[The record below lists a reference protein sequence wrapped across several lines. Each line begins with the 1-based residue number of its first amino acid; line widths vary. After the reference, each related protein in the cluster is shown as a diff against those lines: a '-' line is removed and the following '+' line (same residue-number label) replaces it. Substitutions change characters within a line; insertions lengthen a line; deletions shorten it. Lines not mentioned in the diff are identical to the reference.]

1 MAGSI
6 CIGFESAQE
15 AWRLV
20 GSRVARDNRPTNGA
34 SPLLVRL
41 LFETGEPVDM
51 GSMPART
58 RATKIPQR
66 VDVNALGELRRAEQG
81 LAATPQ
87 QLCVSSR
94 GGRRFVSAADC
105 RLVTGGYPIGSLY
118 RLLDDVL
125 VASPELTFLQMARE
139 LDFDLLVAYGYELC
153 GYFARTPE
161 DPGFVNCPALTST
174 ARIAEY
180 LDRLEA
186 LRRER
191 GEGMPW
197 GLGPAR
203 RALRHVRDHA
213 ASPEEAV
220 VSMVLTLP
228 CRLGGYGLPPAALNE
243 RVRLSA
249 EAARLFGIDS
259 FVCDLSW
266 DGGRVL
272 EYQGSQH
279 KLRSRRAYDMRKGNV
294 LAADGRSVVEMD
306 RSMLS
311 RQDLMDEVAKSVTR
325 LLGLTWRSAG
335 VRQATCRARLRNKLI
350 AHIDE
355 RS

>member
-1 MAGSI
+1 MAGSV

-20 GSRVARDNRPTNGA
+20 GRRIARDNPPTNCT

-41 LFETGEPVDM
+41 LFETGEPIDLA
-51 GSMPART
+51 SMPART
-58 RATKIPQR
+58 RVTKIPSR
-66 VDVNALGELRRAEQG
+66 VDVTALSDLRRAEPG
-81 LAATPQ
+81 LAATQQ

-94 GGRRFVSAADC
+94 NGRRFVSAADC
-105 RLVTGGYPIGSLY
+105 RLVTGGYPIGSIY
-118 RLLDDVL
+118 RLSEGVL
-125 VASPELTFLQMARE
+125 IASPELTFLQMARE
-139 LDFDLLVAYGYELC
+139 LDFDLLVIYGYELC
-153 GYFARTPE
+153 GYFARAPE

-174 ARIAEY
+174 LGIGEY

-203 RALRHVRDHA
+203 RALRHIRDHA

-220 VSMVLTLP
+220 VSMVLMLP
-228 CRLGGYGLPPAALNE
+228 NRLGGYGLPPASLNE
-243 RVRLSA
+243 RVHLSA
-249 EAARLFGIDS
+249 EVARLFGIDS

-266 DGGRVL
+266 GGGRVL

-294 LAADGRSVVEMD
+294 LAVDGRSVIEMD

-325 LLGLTWRSAG
+325 LLGLAWRASG
-335 VRQATCRARLRNKLI
+335 TKLATRRARLRNKLI

>member
-1 MAGSI
+1 MAGSV

-20 GSRVARDNRPTNGA
+20 GMRVAQDNPPANGT

-51 GSMPART
+51 GPMPARS
-58 RATKIPQR
+58 RATKIPSR
-66 VDVNALGELRRAEQG
+66 VDVTALSDLRRAEPE
-81 LAATPQ
+81 LAATPR

-94 GGRRFVSAADC
+94 NGRRFVSAADC
-105 RLVTGGYPIGSLY
+105 RLVTGSYPIGSFY
-118 RLLDDVL
+118 RLSDGALL
-125 VASPELTFLQMARE
+125 ASPELAFLQMARE
-139 LDFDLLVAYGYELC
+139 LDFDLLVLYGHELC
-153 GYFARTPE
+153 GYFARTSQ
-161 DPGFVNCPALTST
+161 DPGFVNCPPLTSA

-186 LRRER
+186 LRQER

-203 RALRHVRDHA
+203 RALRHIRDHV

-243 RVRLSA
+243 RARLST

-279 KLRSRRAYDMRKGNV
+279 KIRSRRAYDMRKGNV

-325 LLGLTWRSAG
+325 LLGLTRRAPG
-335 VRQATCRARLRNKLI
+335 AKLATRRARLRNKLI

-355 RS
+355 R

>member
-1 MAGSI
+1 MP
-6 CIGFESAQE
+6 Q
-15 AWRLV
+15 L
-20 GSRVARDNRPTNGA
+20 AR
-34 SPLLVRL
+34 SPLGGTLVKWLSCPESEDGAERGHNGGVGLHRL
-41 LFETGEPVDM
+41 RE
-51 GSMPART
+51 
-58 RATKIPQR
+58 RAVFR
-66 VDVNALGELRRAEQG
+66 LSDGALL
-81 LAATPQ
+81 
-87 QLCVSSR
+87 
-94 GGRRFVSAADC
+94 
-105 RLVTGGYPIGSLY
+105 
-118 RLLDDVL
+118 
-125 VASPELTFLQMARE
+125 ASPELTFLQMARE
-139 LDFDLLVAYGYELC
+139 LDFDLLILYGYELC
-153 GYFARTPE
+153 GYFARTSQ

-174 ARIAEY
+174 QGIGEY

-186 LRRER
+186 LRRGR
-191 GEGMPW
+191 AEGMPW

-203 RALRHVRDHA
+203 RALRHVSDHA

-220 VSMVLTLP
+220 VSTTLTLP

-266 DGGRVL
+266 DDGKRVL

-294 LAADGRSVVEMD
+294 LVADGRAVVEMD

-311 RQDLMDEVAKSVTR
+311 QQGTMDEVAKSVTR
-325 LLGLTWRSAG
+325 LLGLAWRAPG
-335 VRQATCRARLRNKLI
+335 TKLATRRARFRNKLI

>member
-1 MAGSI
+1 MAGSV

-20 GSRVARDNRPTNGA
+20 GRRIARDNPPTNSS

-41 LFETGEPVDM
+41 LFETGEPIELAA
-51 GSMPART
+51 MPART
-58 RATKIPQR
+58 RATKIPSR
-66 VDVNALGELRRAEQG
+66 VDVAALSDLRRSEPE

-87 QLCVSSR
+87 QLCVSAR
-94 GGRRFVSAADC
+94 NGRRFVAAADC
-105 RLVTGGYPIGSLY
+105 RLVTGSYPVGSFY
-118 RLLDDVL
+118 RLSGGALL
-125 VASPELTFLQMARE
+125 ASPELTFLQMARE
-139 LDFDLLVAYGYELC
+139 LDFDLLVLYGYELC
-153 GYFARTPE
+153 GYFARTSQ

-174 ARIAEY
+174 ARVAEY

-203 RALRHVRDHA
+203 RALRYVRDRA

-266 DGGRVL
+266 GGGRVL

-279 KLRSRRAYDMRKGNV
+279 KLRSRRSYDMRKGNV
-294 LAADGRSVVEMD
+294 LVADGRSVVEMD

-325 LLGLTWRSAG
+325 LLGLAWRAPG
-335 VRQATCRARLRNKLI
+335 AKLATRRARLRNKLI

-355 RS
+355 R